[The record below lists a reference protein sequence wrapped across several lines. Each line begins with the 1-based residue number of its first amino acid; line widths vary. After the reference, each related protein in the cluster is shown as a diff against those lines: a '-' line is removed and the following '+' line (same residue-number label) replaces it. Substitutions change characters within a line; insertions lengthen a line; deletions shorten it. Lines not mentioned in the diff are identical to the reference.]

1 MPRVCATARKEND
14 LSEMSLLFSYPLTHI
29 ANAPRRIMPA
39 RVLLPLPPLLRC
51 SCADWAR
58 I

>member
-1 MPRVCATARKEND
+1 MPRVCATAWKERSD
-14 LSEMSLLFSYPLTHI
+14 LSEMSLLFSKPSII